1 MTRKAPQGIWLALV
15 ATSFALL
22 AVYGSSVAPARAAEA
37 EIDEITWALP
47 GFPNT
52 LLVAHE
58 WNIYNGS
65 IMSLVQEGL
74 LTFDDE
80 LALAPAIAESW
91 QQVDPVTYKYTLR
104 AGVTFQDGS
113 PLTADDVV
121 YTMKWHM
128 SPDSRSQLAA
138 FYADVKSI
146 EATGEREVTVTLEQ
160 PNAQFQYTVA
170 HMAGFIMK
178 KGQLEGNPEDYGTPD
193 VLPLGTGPYKIVEF
207 VPDNR
212 VVLEAYDGHWGGK
225 PTVRKI
231 TMTSIVDQQTRLLAM
246 QKGEVDGTFDV
257 SISDIDQWKALDNVD
272 VITAP
277 SLGVY
282 MLTLDQKTRPFND
295 IHVRRAIAHAVDREG
310 LVKALLKDNG
320 APAVAINPPE
330 MWTSVMSPEEV
341 RAFYG
346 TLDPYTFDIEKA
358 KAELAQSSV
367 PNGFDVTVPAPNG
380 VPYMVPIL
388 LSVSENL
395 KPLGIT
401 LNVQQVDDSQW
412 LSTYFAHDELGMQIM
427 SYFPDYADPANYP
440 YLFFH
445 SANAGKDG
453 MNGSNYS
460 KPKMDELLTAAL
472 QKSDPKER
480 AAVLKEAIQLSSQDV
495 AVVPVFWPASAMA
508 INKKYKL
515 QGYTAL
521 WYNIPWALRGFGTN

>member
-1 MTRKAPQGIWLALV
+1 MAREGLQGIWLALV

-22 AVYGSSVAPARAAEA
+22 AVCGSSVAPARAAEDQ
-37 EIDEITWALP
+37 IDEITWALP

-74 LTFDDE
+74 LSFDDK

-121 YTMKWHM
+121 YTMKWNM
-128 SPDSRSQLAA
+128 NPDSRSQLAA
-138 FYADVKSI
+138 FYAGVKSI
-146 EATGEREVTVTLEQ
+146 EATGDREVTVTLEK
-160 PNAQFQYTVA
+160 PNVLFQYTVA
-170 HMAGFIMK
+170 QMAGFIMK
-178 KGQLEGNPEDYGTPD
+178 KGQLEGNPEGYGTPD
-193 VLPLGTGPYKIVEF
+193 VLPVGTGPYKIVEF

-212 VVLEAYDGHWGGK
+212 VVLEAYDGYWGGK

-246 QKGEVDGTFDV
+246 QNGEVDGTFDV
-257 SISDIDQWKALDNVD
+257 SISEIDQWKALDNVD

-282 MLTLDQKTRPFND
+282 MLTLDQKTPPFND

-310 LVKALLKDNG
+310 LVKALLKGNG

-330 MWTSVMSPEEV
+330 MWTGVMSPEEV

-380 VPYMVPIL
+380 VPYMIPIL

-401 LNVQQVDDSQW
+401 LNVQQMDDSQW
-412 LSTYFAHDELGMQIM
+412 LSTYFAHDKLGMQIM
-427 SYFPDYADPANYP
+427 SYFPDFADAANYP

-445 SANAGKDG
+445 TANAGKDG

-460 KPKMDELLTAAL
+460 KLKMDELLTAAL

-480 AAVLKEAIQLSSQDV
+480 AAVLKEAIQLSSQDI